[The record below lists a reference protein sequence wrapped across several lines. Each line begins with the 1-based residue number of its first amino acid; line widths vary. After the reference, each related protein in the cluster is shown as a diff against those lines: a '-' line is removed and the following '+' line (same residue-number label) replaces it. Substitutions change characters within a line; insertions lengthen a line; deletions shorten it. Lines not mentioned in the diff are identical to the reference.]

1 VYDKFIDEDQ
11 ALEIWDAQKDEF
23 GRAKS
28 SMTLHK
34 GRLGIGTTEPEGRL
48 AVLDEPELGLEGLQE
63 FPPGPMS
70 TDNTYIEGHGM
81 FKASASTAYVANNDL
96 QDILS
101 AFRAFDQNDN
111 TWHEPYYLGSPY
123 PNADG
128 AYTANA
134 YETLGY
140 YGEWLQLELPY
151 KIKLNKFTF
160 RNRPMWGRRMPKEGV
175 LLAFDKKVGNW
186 VCIHKHYD
194 GRGIYGITAGAGG
207 GNGDDETRTFIVNK
221 NTDDYYDTF
230 RFVTTRLFLGGG
242 SYSPNFSGWRLFG
255 TRENINKQ
263 SVLHDGRLTLTKSL
277 DVPRIGPHPDR
288 DDTPRRDRLIAEFNT
303 YNNPIHNTTVL
314 DTSGR
319 NHHAVFRGLG
329 GADNASWGH
338 SGWDP
343 IERAFLFN
351 TSSSVVVKGRKFGGV
366 SGDIIATISLWFRS
380 QVGGIGGE
388 SAVAASSNANLLL
401 AGITSTYSVPNN
413 LSLLLYNDE
422 VIFSMGST
430 NNTYL
435 NNAFRAGSWHHLC
448 GVKRL
453 TGALSSSN
461 HKDMLELY
469 LDGKKL
475 NSTYGGGTAT
485 LNIKDDQQLVI
496 GAAYAGEV
504 LNQEQFKG
512 HISGVKFYPGT
523 ALTAQEVYTLYSMGR
538 NGKVANPEPLYI
550 ERPLHAPGTVVQ
562 VEHVHV
568 HEHWYSS
575 NWNYSYVDPMQITI
589 KPKFANSKMLI
600 QMMINAEYNN
610 WDAVWRIRRHIEY
623 PTNYYHL
630 MPQDALNSPA
640 DTDGIAAVQYDNN
653 NDSTMST
660 TNLLFV
666 DWPKTSHAVTYK
678 LLYKVAHATTS
689 ALVYLNRTV
698 ADAGQMEHAIST
710 IVVTEIAQ

>member
-1 VYDKFIDEDQ
+1 
-11 ALEIWDAQKDEF
+11 
-23 GRAKS
+23 
-28 SMTLHK
+28 
-34 GRLGIGTTEPEGRL
+34 
-48 AVLDEPELGLEGLQE
+48 LGLEGLQE

-81 FKASASTAYVANNDL
+81 FKASASSVQMGNNNLVDKKY
-96 QDILS
+96 
-101 AFRAFDQNDN
+101 AFRAFDQNDF
-111 TWHEPYYLGSPY
+111 TYHEAYYSSNPYNDAG
-123 PNADG
+123 G

-134 YETLGY
+134 YETAGY

-160 RNRPMWGRRMPKEGV
+160 KNRQLWGRRMPKEGV

-194 GRGIYGITAGAGG
+194 GRGIYGPISAGRGG
-207 GNGDDETRTFIVNK
+207 SSGDDEMRTFIINK

-230 RFVTTRLFLGGG
+230 RFVTTRLFVG
-242 SYSPNFSGWRLFG
+242 STSYTPNISGWRLFG
-255 TRENINKQ
+255 TRESIHKQ

-329 GADNASWGH
+329 GDDNNSWGH

-380 QVGGIGGE
+380 QVGGLGGDGG
-388 SAVAASSNANLLL
+388 SSPSSNATLLL
-401 AGITSTYSVPNN
+401 AGITSTYSISNN
-413 LSLLLYNDE
+413 LSLVLYNDE
-422 VIFSMGST
+422 VIFTMGGT
-430 NNTYL
+430 NNHYA
-435 NNAFRAGSWHHLC
+435 NNAFRAESWHHLC

-461 HKDMLELY
+461 YSDMLELY

-475 NSTYGGGTAT
+475 SATHGGGTTT
-485 LNIKDDQQLVI
+485 LNIRDDQQLII
-496 GAAYAGEV
+496 GSAYNGET
-504 LNQEQFKG
+504 LNTEQFKG

-538 NGKVANPEPLYI
+538 NGKIANPEPLRI
-550 ERPLHAPGTVVQ
+550 ERPLHSPGTVVQ

-568 HEHWYSS
+568 HEYWASS
-575 NWNYSYVDPMQITI
+575 NWNYSYIEPMQITI

-600 QMMINAEYNN
+600 QMMINADGSH
-610 WDAVWRIRRHIEY
+610 DATWRVRRYIYY
-623 PTNYYHL
+623 PTNHYHL
-630 MPQDALNSPA
+630 MPQEAWNTPA
-640 DTDGIAAVQYDNN
+640 NTDGLAAVQYDNN
-653 NDSTMST
+653 ESSTMAT
-660 TNLLFV
+660 NNLLFV
-666 DWPKTSHAVTYK
+666 DWPKTCQAVTYK
-678 LLYKVAHATTS
+678 LMYKYAPDGTTGREIF
-689 ALVYLNRTV
+689 LNRTV
-698 ADAGQMEHAIST
+698 GDAASGEHTIST
-710 IVVTEIAQ
+710 ITVTEIAQ